1 MCQNV
6 VLKKQFL
13 EILNYLKQKCQ
24 FYNNSLHFFLYILS
38 PLFFLKEHLAY
49 VRRRRS
55 MQMNLQRGHSDLGGL
70 KTAISEAHLAS
81 SNSMYFRAPSPKLS
95 NFMQEF
101 TSERSDFHVPLP
113 ARIHAI

>member
-1 MCQNV
+1 MPKWG
-6 VLKKQFL
+6 LKKAISGDFEL
-13 EILNYLKQKCQ
+13 FNKSASFTTTLCISFCT
-24 FYNNSLHFFLYILS
+24 FYPPSFSFI
-38 PLFFLKEHLAY
+38 KEHLAY

-101 TSERSDFHVPLP
+101 TSERSDFHVSLP

>member
-1 MCQNV
+1 
-6 VLKKQFL
+6 
-13 EILNYLKQKCQ
+13 
-24 FYNNSLHFFLYILS
+24 
-38 PLFFLKEHLAY
+38 
-49 VRRRRS
+49 
-55 MQMNLQRGHSDLGGL
+55 MNLQRGHSDLGGSNL

-101 TSERSDFHVPLP
+101 TSERSDFHVSLP

>member
-13 EILNYLKQKCQ
+13 EILNYLTKVPVLQLCISFCT
-24 FYNNSLHFFLYILS
+24 FYPPSFSFI
-38 PLFFLKEHLAY
+38 KEHLAY

-101 TSERSDFHVPLP
+101 TSERSDFHVSLP

>member
-1 MCQNV
+1 MCQNG

-13 EILNYLKQKCQ
+13 EILNYLTKVPVLQQ
-24 FYNNSLHFFLYILS
+24 LSLHFFLYILS
-38 PLFFLKEHLAY
+38 PLFFIKEHLAY

-101 TSERSDFHVPLP
+101 TSERSDFHVSLP